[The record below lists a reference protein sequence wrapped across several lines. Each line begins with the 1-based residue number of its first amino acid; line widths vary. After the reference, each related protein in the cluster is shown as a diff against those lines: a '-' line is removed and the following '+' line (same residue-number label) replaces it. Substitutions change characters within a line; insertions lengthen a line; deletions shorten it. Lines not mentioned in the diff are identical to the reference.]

1 MGRECSENFFYP
13 FTVIYDSFI
22 KYLRNIY
29 DSFTGHSRYAV
40 GEEKESFPLR
50 RRRRKEPFML
60 LKNIYIH
67 LFPLFLFKLNID
79 LSQLSRKPFIFV

>member
-29 DSFTGHSRYAV
+29 GHSRYAV
-40 GEEKESFPLR
+40 GEEKNHSCC
-50 RRRRKEPFML
+50 
-60 LKNIYIH
+60 
-67 LFPLFLFKLNID
+67 
-79 LSQLSRKPFIFV
+79 